1 MSNRRDFLK
10 QLGLLSVAVGSG
22 LSLPALA
29 PRTRWCGL
37 PIPLLTEA
45 QKDAVVRHWTRGI
58 LPSYIQNRSAIHNL
72 EEIAL
77 QQALPEGVRFA
88 RRVEDRWG
96 THDGVA
102 LSVTRHGHRTK
113 HAIGWLNKNLE
124 SPGYHYHMA
133 VDLLCDW
140 YDHTGCEMIA
150 LPEAKVVVYTPEQL
164 QHMGEA

>member
-45 QKDAVVRHWTRGI
+45 QKDAVVRGWTGHFHGRI
-58 LPSYIQNRSAIHNL
+58 HPKAIGL
-72 EEIAL
+72 EDL
-77 QQALPEGVRFA
+77 SMNYLLPEGVRFLQRKEFA
-88 RRVEDRWG
+88 WDDRWG
-96 THDGVA
+96 IA
-102 LSVTRHGHRTK
+102 LRVERHGHRVK
-113 HAIGWLNKNLE
+113 HALGWE
-124 SPGYHYHMA
+124 PPDIMDPGYETRSLCMA
-133 VDLLCDW
+133 VDLLCGW